1 MQTTVIGL
9 LGPTMDNAGKNASRW
24 ERWRP
29 SVALCQQ
36 EDLLV
41 DRFDLIYQ
49 PRFEGL
55 LKRTVK
61 DIRRV
66 SPETEVVPHLVELPD
81 PWDFETVYAALHDFA
96 RAYPF
101 DPDAHQYLVHITTG
115 SHVAQI
121 CLFLL
126 TEANY
131 FPARLLQTGPKTGRV
146 RDPDPRGE
154 YRIIDLDLS
163 RYDRIAMRFQREM
176 SDDIAFLKS
185 GIDTRNPGFNTL
197 IEQIERVAVRSVDP
211 ILLTGPTGAGK
222 SRLARRIYELKRA
235 RRQLKGDLV
244 EVNCATLRG
253 DGAMSALFGHR
264 KGAFTGAMQDR
275 QGLLRAADKGLLFL
289 DEVGELGV
297 DEQSMLLR
305 AIEEK
310 TFLPVG
316 ADQETGSDFQLIC
329 GTNRDLQCDVSQGRF
344 REDLLARINLWTFAM
359 PGLAERREDIEPNI
373 RYELDRYAERHNTHV
388 SFNNEAWARFVNF
401 AVSPAATWQAN
412 FRDLGGAI
420 TRMATLADGGRITR
434 PNVESELERLKNLW
448 RNGTDDAAD
457 ERLDAILGSDRA
469 RQLDRFDRVQLAD
482 VLSVCRESRTLSEA
496 GRILFAVSRTRR
508 QRANDAD
515 RLRKY
520 LGKFGLTWA
529 DATANSEKNEIN
541 QFQLRSG
548 RFWFPARPE
557 GGCHRRHSR
566 ELS

>member
-1 MQTTVIGL
+1 MKTTVIGL
-9 LGPTMDNAGKNASRW
+9 LGPTMDNAGKSSNRW

-49 PRFEGL
+49 RRFEGL

-66 SPETEVVPHLVELPD
+66 SPETEVVPHQVDLPD

-96 RAYPF
+96 RDYLF
-101 DPDAHQYLVHITTG
+101 DPDTSQYLVHITTG

-131 FPARLLQTGPKTGRV
+131 FPARLLQTGPKTGQA

-163 RYDRIAMRFQREM
+163 RYDRIAMRFQREQK
-176 SDDIAFLKS
+176 DDIAFLKS
-185 GIDTRNPGFNTL
+185 GIETRNANFNHL

-211 ILLTGPTGAGK
+211 MLLTGPTGAGK
-222 SRLARRIYELKRA
+222 SRLARRIYELKRV
-235 RRQLKGDLV
+235 RRKLRGNLV

-253 DGAMSALFGHR
+253 DGAMSALFGHC
-264 KGAFTGAMQDR
+264 KGAFTGATQDR
-275 QGLLRAADKGLLFL
+275 QGLLRAADGGMLFL
-289 DEVGELGV
+289 DEVGELGA

-316 ADQETGSDFQLIC
+316 ADREIGSDFQLIC
-329 GTNRDLQCDVSQGRF
+329 GTNRDLQADVARSRF

-359 PGLAERREDIEPNI
+359 PGLDDRREDIAPNI
-373 RYELDRYAERHNTHV
+373 RYELDRYAERHNAHV
-388 SFNNEAWARFVNF
+388 SFNSEAWTRFIEF
-401 AVSPAATWQAN
+401 AVSPAAAWRAN
-412 FRDLGGAI
+412 FRDLGGAV

-434 PNVESELERLKNLW
+434 PNADAEIMRLQALWHEPEKETAHPILEK
-448 RNGTDDAAD
+448 
-457 ERLDAILGSDRA
+457 ILGA
-469 RQLDRFDRVQLAD
+469 EQTAALDRFDQVQLAD
-482 VLSVCRESRTLSEA
+482 VLGVCRQSRTLSEA
-496 GRILFAVSRTRR
+496 GRRLFAISRTRR
-508 QRANDAD
+508 RQPNDAD

-520 LGKFGLTWA
+520 LGKFGLSWA
-529 DATANSEKNEIN
+529 DVTAGPEDTV
-541 QFQLRSG
+541 SG
-548 RFWFPARPE
+548 
-557 GGCHRRHSR
+557 
-566 ELS
+566 